1 MDQRLAVDTLSTVD
15 GPGPNERTARLLTA
29 DGRRV
34 EVTAHASSFLGS
46 SLLVSRPL
54 LSRDGAA
61 LVELP
66 RESAGGDHRVWVPR

>member
-1 MDQRLAVDTLSTVD
+1 MEHPLAIESLSIVD

-34 EVTAHASSFLGS
+34 EVTAHTSSFRGS
-46 SLLVSRPL
+46 SLVVSRPL
-54 LSRDGAA
+54 ICRAGAA

-66 RESAGGDHRVWVPR
+66 RESASGDRRVWVPR

>member
-1 MDQRLAVDTLSTVD
+1 MEHRIALETLSTVD

-34 EVTAHASSFLGS
+34 EVTAHASSFHGS
-46 SLLVSRPL
+46 ALLASRPL
-54 LSRDGAA
+54 LRRDGAV

-66 RESAGGDHRVWVPR
+66 RESASGDRRLWVPA